1 MKKNIVYKIIEKH
14 LIEGEIKAGNEVGIK
29 IDQTLTQDATGTL
42 AYLEFEAM
50 GVDKIKTR
58 CSASYID
65 HNTLQLGF
73 ENSDDHKYLQS
84 IAEKYGI
91 YFSPVGNGVCHQV
104 HLERFAVPGETLIG
118 SDSHTPTAGALG
130 MIAIGVGGLDVAY
143 ALATGKYYFK
153 MPKIVNVRLSG
164 RLTGWVSAKD
174 IILELLKRLT
184 VKGGVGKI
192 FEYSGDGVKT
202 LSVYERA
209 TITNMGAELGLTTSI
224 FPYDDQTRDFLRLQ
238 RRENRWEEFV
248 ADKDAV
254 YDEQIELDLNGI
266 VPLVACPHSPDN
278 IKTVKE
284 IEGMKLDQVII
295 GSCTN
300 SSLSDLL
307 LVAKILKGK
316 KVKTPTIISPGS
328 KQVLLNLIEIGA
340 LKDLISSG
348 VRILEPA
355 CGPCIGM
362 GCAPN
367 SQGISLRTFNRN
379 FEGRSGTDDAE
390 IYISSPIVAAFSALE
405 TKITIPFGEKP
416 DVKIPNS
423 IIIADEL
430 IIPPK
435 KEFIDVKIYRGKNI
449 KAIQKFPELENTIAG
464 EVVIKLKDNI
474 TTDDIIPAG
483 SKILPLRSNIPAI
496 SEFVFS
502 KIDTKFVERAKSKL
516 GGFIIGGE
524 NYGQG
529 SSREHAS
536 LCPKYLGIKAI
547 IAKSFARIHKS
558 NLINFGIMPLMFENV
573 SDYEKICMSDK
584 LEIENAR
591 EIISK
596 NKLIVKN
603 ITNNFSFSV
612 IHDLTKRQLGILLAG
627 GLLNYR

>member
-84 IAEKYGI
+84 ISEKYGI

-224 FPYDDQTRDFLRLQ
+224 FPYDAQTRDFLRLQ
-238 RRENRWEEFV
+238 RRENNWEEFV

-603 ITNNFSFSV
+603 ITNNFFSPF
-612 IHDLTKRQLGILLAG
+612 LQFLLIF
-627 GLLNYR
+627 NSC

>member
-209 TITNMGAELGLTTSI
+209 TITNMGAELGLTTS
-224 FPYDDQTRDFLRLQ
+224 RG
-238 RRENRWEEFV
+238 RENF
-248 ADKDAV
+248 
-254 YDEQIELDLNGI
+254 
-266 VPLVACPHSPDN
+266 
-278 IKTVKE
+278 
-284 IEGMKLDQVII
+284 
-295 GSCTN
+295 
-300 SSLSDLL
+300 
-307 LVAKILKGK
+307 
-316 KVKTPTIISPGS
+316 
-328 KQVLLNLIEIGA
+328 
-340 LKDLISSG
+340 
-348 VRILEPA
+348 
-355 CGPCIGM
+355 
-362 GCAPN
+362 
-367 SQGISLRTFNRN
+367 
-379 FEGRSGTDDAE
+379 
-390 IYISSPIVAAFSALE
+390 
-405 TKITIPFGEKP
+405 
-416 DVKIPNS
+416 
-423 IIIADEL
+423 
-430 IIPPK
+430 
-435 KEFIDVKIYRGKNI
+435 
-449 KAIQKFPELENTIAG
+449 
-464 EVVIKLKDNI
+464 
-474 TTDDIIPAG
+474 
-483 SKILPLRSNIPAI
+483 
-496 SEFVFS
+496 
-502 KIDTKFVERAKSKL
+502 
-516 GGFIIGGE
+516 
-524 NYGQG
+524 
-529 SSREHAS
+529 
-536 LCPKYLGIKAI
+536 
-547 IAKSFARIHKS
+547 
-558 NLINFGIMPLMFENV
+558 
-573 SDYEKICMSDK
+573 
-584 LEIENAR
+584 
-591 EIISK
+591 
-596 NKLIVKN
+596 
-603 ITNNFSFSV
+603 
-612 IHDLTKRQLGILLAG
+612 
-627 GLLNYR
+627 